1 MEGLTY
7 HGSSVSDVHL
17 ELSQLQTK
25 PKSLISALRSQY
37 KNIMGYWPE
46 ICWQLPLDRAL
57 STRCFDLQKFLVH
70 VLVISPF
77 IRIIIRQEANST
89 NLAFQPFIYL
99 KKRKT
104 AWMLSLMINYV
115 HTQQK
120 LFAMVLFCLWESSLL
135 KHFTDF
141 LFIVHLEIWNDFI
154 SQDHLIC
161 VSMALRLTGN

>member
-1 MEGLTY
+1 MGAPWVMSTWNCHNY
-7 HGSSVSDVHL
+7 R
-17 ELSQLQTK
+17 LSPRVWFLHCAHNK
-25 PKSLISALRSQY
+25 
-37 KNIMGYWPE
+37 KNVMGYWPE

>member
-37 KNIMGYWPE
+37 KNIMGYWLE

-141 LFIVHLEIWNDFI
+141 LFIVYLEIWNDFI

>member
-1 MEGLTY
+1 
-7 HGSSVSDVHL
+7 
-17 ELSQLQTK
+17 
-25 PKSLISALRSQY
+25 
-37 KNIMGYWPE
+37 MGYWPE

-57 STRCFDLQKFLVH
+57 STRCFGLQKFLVH

-77 IRIIIRQEANST
+77 IRIIFRQEANST

-115 HTQQK
+115 HTQQQ